1 MSCYLI
7 HILYSIL
14 FVSFYMYRGRV
25 RSPGVMHMLYSIMPS
40 RSILIHISQVY
51 ILTSSDVPHQSLGSA
66 SAFVPVNYVYPRS
79 CILIDSLFTFHTTSL
94 ILYICHSIYTMWGS
108 NHVCCMLFL
117 SFLLCFYI
125 FLFFVYLQGV
135 LITFLCMYRLGFLCL
150 FKVGLDRISLSL

>member
-51 ILTSSDVPHQSLGSA
+51 ILTSSDVPHQSLGFGFGVCSCKLCLP
-66 SAFVPVNYVYPRS
+66 SIMYSHCFAFHISHNISHLVYMSFDLHKVGFKPYMLYV
-79 CILIDSLFTFHTTSL
+79 ILIVWWCYV
-94 ILYICHSIYTMWGS
+94 II
-108 NHVCCMLFL
+108 
-117 SFLLCFYI
+117 SFCFYI
-125 FLFFVYLQGV
+125 FIFFVYLQGM
-135 LITFLCMYRLGFLCL
+135 LTTFPVY
-150 FKVGLDRISLSL
+150 VSSGLPLLV